1 MSDKKK
7 SSADDQLP
15 EDMSVEPEEQIET
28 EETVADEDR
37 VEYKAGN
44 VAVPEKN
51 EAEEFK
57 SKYLRAVAD
66 YQNLE
71 RRMFEERRE
80 VETRA
85 KSQLVSRLLPFLD
98 NLDKAEMFIKD
109 PGLKMIKD
117 QFMQTIGELGVKEVP
132 LAGTEFDPHT
142 AEVIEVVEGNEDNT
156 IVDVLR
162 KAYSLNGKVIQHG
175 QVRVSKKNT

>member
-1 MSDKKK
+1 MVKDVQNEPQNTEDELHD
-7 SSADDQLP
+7 SADQ
-15 EDMSVEPEEQIET
+15 QET
-28 EETVADEDR
+28 EGKEDVQDATEQLMQQ
-37 VEYKAGN
+37 VEEY
-44 VAVPEKN
+44 
-51 EAEEFK
+51 K

-71 RRMFEERRE
+71 KRMFEDRKETATRE
-80 VETRA
+80 KANVIN
-85 KSQLVSRLLPFLD
+85 RLLPFLD

-117 QFMQTIGELGVKEVP
+117 QFVQTMQELGIQEVQ
-132 LAGTEFDPHT
+132 LQGTEFDPHV
-142 AEVIEVVEGNEDNT
+142 AEVIEVVDGEKDNI

-175 QVRVSKKNT
+175 QVRVSKKPVN